1 MDKEK
6 HSMRFLYRLP
16 ILIILFFSMQ
26 TVWACMPHSPN
37 DVFIAR
43 PQSSQPTLMD
53 NQQKGFDLQF
63 SNPRFVFRTLKMW
76 FFYSTPEHWQ
86 SDFEFKGIEPND
98 LVIGLAYASSGNE
111 PASYTV
117 ASLATLSCKD
127 DKLIVGKPLVPFL
140 AWNRENGSC
149 RYDSHDGIGILDG
162 FIGEDQAYYLQQ
174 LQAKSPTCNKL
185 NAAFPSVADKSGL
198 SNSTDS
204 VNTHSTSEQDSHPQT
219 SFWEKI
225 KLWFEQWI

>member
-1 MDKEK
+1 
-6 HSMRFLYRLP
+6 MRFLYRIP
-16 ILIILFFSMQ
+16 ILIILFLSMQ

-43 PQSSQPTLMD
+43 LQSSQPTLMD

-76 FFYSTPEHWQ
+76 FFYKTPEYWQ
-86 SDFEFKGIEPND
+86 SDFELKSIKPND
-98 LVIGLAYASSGNE
+98 LVIGLAYAASGNE

-140 AWNRENGSC
+140 AWNRVEGKCGHNRS
-149 RYDSHDGIGILDG
+149 YKVGILDG
-162 FIGEDQAYYLQQ
+162 FIEEDQAYYLQQ
-174 LQAKSPTCNKL
+174 LQAKYPTCDKL
-185 NAAFPSVADKSGL
+185 NAAFPSNAASSGSIDNTSSIDRHRASEIQ
-198 SNSTDS
+198 SN
-204 VNTHSTSEQDSHPQT
+204 PQT

-225 KLWFEQWI
+225 KLWFGYWF

>member
-1 MDKEK
+1 
-6 HSMRFLYRLP
+6 MRFLYRLL
-16 ILIILFFSMQ
+16 ILIILFLSMQ

-43 PQSSQPTLMD
+43 LQSSQPTLMD

-86 SDFEFKGIEPND
+86 SDFELKGIEPND
-98 LVIGLAYASSGNE
+98 LVTGLAYNQDGSQPEN
-111 PASYTV
+111 YTV
-117 ASLATLSCKD
+117 VSLATLSCKD

-140 AWNRENGSC
+140 AWNRVEGKC
-149 RYDSHDGIGILDG
+149 GHDSSYKVGILDG
-162 FIGEDQAYYLQQ
+162 FIDEDQDYYLQQ
-174 LQAKSPTCNKL
+174 LQDKYPTCDKL
-185 NAAFPSVADKSGL
+185 NAAFPSDTNKNEL

-204 VNTHSTSEQDSHPQT
+204 VNTHSVSKQDSHPQT
-219 SFWEKI
+219 SFWGKV
-225 KLWFEQWI
+225 KLWFGQWI

>member
-1 MDKEK
+1 
-6 HSMRFLYRLP
+6 MRFLYRLL
-16 ILIILFFSMQ
+16 ILIILFLSMQ

-43 PQSSQPTLMD
+43 LQSSQPTLMD

-76 FFYSTPEHWQ
+76 FFYSTPENWQ
-86 SDFEFKGIEPND
+86 SDFELKGIKPND
-98 LVIGLAYASSGNE
+98 LVIGLAYAASGHE
-111 PASYTV
+111 PANYTV

-149 RYDSHDGIGILDG
+149 RHDSHDGIGILDG
-162 FIGEDQAYYLQQ
+162 FIEEDQEYYLQQ
-174 LQAKSPTCNKL
+174 LQAKYATCDKL
-185 NAAFPSVADKSGL
+185 NAAFPSNANKNEL
-198 SNSTDS
+198 SNSTES
-204 VNTHSTSEQDSHPQT
+204 GSTHSASKQYSHPQT
-219 SFWEKI
+219 SFWEKV
-225 KLWFEQWI
+225 KLWLGQWI